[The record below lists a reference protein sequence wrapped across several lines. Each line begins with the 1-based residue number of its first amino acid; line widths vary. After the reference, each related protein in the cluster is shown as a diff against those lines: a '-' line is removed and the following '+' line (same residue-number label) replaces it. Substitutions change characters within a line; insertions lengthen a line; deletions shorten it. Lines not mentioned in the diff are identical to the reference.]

1 MKKDLN
7 VDLLYS
13 DTDPLIYKIF
23 TKFLYRNLAEKEELK
38 AFFDSP
44 LYPQK
49 SPQYSTAN
57 KKNLLFKDE
66 IRLKVM
72 EEFVG
77 LKPIMY

>member
-1 MKKDLN
+1 MIMKKDLN

-13 DTDPLIYKIF
+13 DTDPLIYKTF

-38 AFFDSP
+38 SFFDFR

-66 IRLKVM
+66 I
-72 EEFVG
+72 
-77 LKPIMY
+77 